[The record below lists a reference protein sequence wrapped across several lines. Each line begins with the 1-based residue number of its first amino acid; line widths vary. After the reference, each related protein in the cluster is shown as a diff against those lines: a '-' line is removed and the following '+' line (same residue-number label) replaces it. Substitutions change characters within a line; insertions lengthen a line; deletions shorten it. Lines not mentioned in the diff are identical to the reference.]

1 MTQEQIKNKV
11 LAIKQELSEAEKE
24 VIKLAEQKD
33 IYIRTDISY
42 SFRKYLV
49 KHFPVLQIT
58 EFSCHYVNGVDS
70 VAREVFEIV
79 NNPEYTILRHFDI
92 QEVKNNTIKL
102 NKSALYW
109 FYNFSYIYGEELK
122 PETIKEYQ
130 NGYCWIKLSDEDMK
144 IFLDCYNFENK
155 ETTQLKEMIDDKLKA
170 DYKKWI
176 SQKSANKYYFIHQ
189 LGEKHNIS
197 TRFVNFDLLINLLKG

>member
-1 MTQEQIKNKV
+1 MTQEEIKNKV
-11 LAIKQELSEAEKE
+11 LAIRQEVSEAEKE
-24 VIKLAEQKD
+24 VLKFAELKD

-58 EFSCHYVNGVDS
+58 EFSCHYINGADS
-70 VAREVFEIV
+70 VVREIFEIV
-79 NNPEYTILRHFDI
+79 NNPEYTIMRHFNVHDI
-92 QEVKNNTIKL
+92 KGNTIKL
-102 NKSALYW
+102 DKSGLYW
-109 FYNFSYIYGEELK
+109 LHSFKFIYGKDLK
-122 PETIKEYQ
+122 HEVIKEFQ
-130 NGYCWIKLSDEDMK
+130 NGSCWIKLSDEDMK
-144 IFLDCYNFENK
+144 IFLDAYNFENK
-155 ETTQLKEMIDDKLKA
+155 ETTQLKEMINDELKA

-189 LGEKHNIS
+189 LGGKHNIS